1 MKMNGYIRDCGLDTN
16 RHAPFLRDTVR
27 QMISYCLA
35 AIRNKASTQF
45 AKAHGGRSDIQ
56 KAAVTWYVLGM
67 HAFHAV
73 LSRKP
78 ARYSSLL
85 KTLQFFLARPL
96 NRRYGRRFKAL
107 TRQGLAELAP
117 I

>member
-1 MKMNGYIRDCGLDTN
+1 LKMNGYIRDWGLDTN
-16 RHAPFLRDTVR
+16 KHASFLQDVVQ

-35 AIRNKASTQF
+35 AIRNKSSTQF
-45 AKAHGGRSDIQ
+45 AKDHGGKTEIQ
-56 KAAVTWYVLGM
+56 KTAVTWLGI

-73 LSRKP
+73 LSQKP

-85 KTLQFFLARPL
+85 RTLQSFLARPL
-96 NRRYGRRFKAL
+96 HRRYSRRFKTL
-107 TRQGLAELAP
+107 TRQGLAELNP

>member
-1 MKMNGYIRDCGLDTN
+1 LKMNGYIRDWGLDTN
-16 RHAPFLRDTVR
+16 RNATFLRDTVE

-35 AIRNKASTQF
+35 AIRNKSSTQF
-45 AKAHGGRSDIQ
+45 AKANGGSCDIQ

-78 ARYSSLL
+78 AKYSSLL
-85 KTLQFFLARPL
+85 KMLHSHLARPL
-96 NRRYGRRFKAL
+96 HRRYGRRFKAL
-107 TRQGLAELAP
+107 VKEGLAELAP